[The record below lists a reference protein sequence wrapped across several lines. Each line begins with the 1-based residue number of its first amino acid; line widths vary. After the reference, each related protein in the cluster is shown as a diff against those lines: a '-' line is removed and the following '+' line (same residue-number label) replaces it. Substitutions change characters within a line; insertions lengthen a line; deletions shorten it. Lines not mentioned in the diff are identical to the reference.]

1 MDMPTRAILVTGF
14 EPFAGFGRN
23 PSAEIATQLDGTTI
37 AGCPVIG
44 RTLPVALDGLD
55 AALERALAGIDPL
68 AVVALGLAADEAA
81 IRLERVAVNLAD
93 FSIPD
98 NAGLRVSDRKLDPA
112 GPDAHASRL
121 PLRAIRAAL
130 LARGI
135 PARLSNTAG
144 TYLCNAAM
152 YRLLTRLPARVPS
165 GFIHLPHLPAEAA
178 RLMAEGERDS
188 VPSMALEL
196 QVEAVRIALALCLET
211 EPAEHH
217 VTA

>member
-1 MDMPTRAILVTGF
+1 MPTRAILVTGF

-23 PSAEIATQLDGTTI
+23 PSAEIATALDGTAI
-37 AGCPVIG
+37 DGCPVVG
-44 RTLPVALDGLD
+44 RVLPVTLDGLD
-55 AALERALAGIDPL
+55 AALERALSGIDPR
-68 AVVALGLAADEAA
+68 AVVALGLAADEPA

-93 FSIPD
+93 FTIPD
-98 NAGLRVSDRKLDPA
+98 NAGLRARERKLDPA
-112 GPDAHASRL
+112 GPDARVSRL
-121 PLRAIRAAL
+121 PLGAIRAAL

-152 YRLLTRLPARVPS
+152 YRLLGRLPSDMPA

-178 RLMAEGERDS
+178 RMMAEGEVDL

-196 QVEAVRIALALCLET
+196 QVAAVRAALALCLENG
-211 EPAEHH
+211 PVEHH
-217 VTA
+217 ITD

>member
-1 MDMPTRAILVTGF
+1 MPTPAILVTGF

-23 PSAEIATQLDGTTI
+23 PSAEIAAQLDGTTI
-37 AGCPVIG
+37 DGCAVVG
-44 RTLPVALDGLD
+44 RTLPVTLDGLD
-55 AALERALAGIDPL
+55 AALDRALAGIDPV
-68 AVVALGLAADEAA
+68 AAVALGLAADEPA

-98 NAGLRVSDRKLDPA
+98 NAGLRASDRKLDPA
-112 GPDAHASRL
+112 GPDARASRL
-121 PLRAIRAAL
+121 PLRAIRDAL

-152 YRLLTRLPARVPS
+152 YRLLGRLPARVAC

-178 RLMAEGERDS
+178 RLMAESEREA

-196 QVEAVRIALALCLET
+196 QVEAVRTALATCLET
-211 EPAEHH
+211 GRVKHH
-217 VTA
+217 ITA